1 MPARDTLPASGWLPV
16 DALDDLENKRD
27 IASSEEADRLV
38 ALSPRARA
46 LDLMRM
52 VAGREDEARLRAADL
67 RRVLDS
73 FEGPEAPSAEDLAA
87 MFPDLLAG

>member
-16 DALDDLENKRD
+16 DALDDLENRRD
-27 IASSEEADRLV
+27 IASREGADRLV
-38 ALSPRARA
+38 ALPPRLRV
-46 LDLMRM
+46 LDLMRLA
-52 VAGREDEARLRAADL
+52 AGTEDEAKLRAVDL

-73 FEGPEAPSAEDLAA
+73 FEGPEAPSAEELAA